1 MIGSIASAPTGS
13 AHHQPTTAYAPTPS
27 NRPPVMINKAAR
39 GCTGL
44 GRLEAAPRCL
54 VRVKAAVIAGVV
66 VKKNVEGRLAM
77 KLRWIDSDG
86 VSNHDVAEL
95 PALRKRTDGFL
106 WLDIPEWSEEAKA
119 ILTNEFHFHPMAIT
133 ESKTRSHVPRV
144 HVYPDHV
151 FIVVHAPEIS
161 AGGHVHYLELDQFIG
176 EDFLVTVHGPISPK
190 VSLEAALRET
200 EAVAA
205 RMASGRLRPTSP
217 FGLSYAIVSS
227 IARRESHMV
236 DEIAREVGL
245 MEQRV
250 MADVDEDPQ
259 KFLSELFAARHE
271 LLTIKTMAEQG
282 SEIYR
287 RAIKLTTF
295 APPDGLERM
304 KDVLDQYET
313 VARISDAQMRFQQGV
328 TEFYR
333 ARTDTKM
340 TIAAERLAV
349 IAAITL
355 PITSLSSVIGMNVIV
370 NDSTRWIP
378 LIILCLIMLAISLVL
393 LRWTRKLG
401 WW

>member
-1 MIGSIASAPTGS
+1 M
-13 AHHQPTTAYAPTPS
+13 
-27 NRPPVMINKAAR
+27 M
-39 GCTGL
+39 
-44 GRLEAAPRCL
+44 
-54 VRVKAAVIAGVV
+54 
-66 VKKNVEGRLAM
+66 
-77 KLRWIDSDG
+77 LRWIDSDG
-86 VSNHDVAEL
+86 VSNHALAEL
-95 PALRKRTDGFL
+95 PDLRKRTDGFL
-106 WLDIPEWSEEAKA
+106 WLDIPEWSEETEA

-133 ESKTRSHVPRV
+133 ESKNRSHVPRV
-144 HVYPDHV
+144 HVYPHHV
-151 FIVVHAPEIS
+151 FIVVHAPEIGS
-161 AGGHVHYLELDQFIG
+161 AGHVHYLELDQFIG
-176 EDFLVTVHGPISPK
+176 NDLLVTVHGPISPK
-190 VSLEAALRET
+190 VPLEAALRET
-200 EAVAA
+200 EAVAT
-205 RMASGRLRPTSP
+205 RMDSGRLRPTSP

-250 MADVDEDPQ
+250 MAGMDEDPQ
-259 KFLSELFAARHE
+259 RFLSELFAARHE

-282 SEIYR
+282 GEIYR

-295 APPDGLERM
+295 ASPDGRERM

-313 VARISDAQMRFQQGV
+313 VARISESQMRFQQGV

-355 PITSLSSVIGMNVIV
+355 PITSLSSVLGMNVIV

>member
-1 MIGSIASAPTGS
+1 
-13 AHHQPTTAYAPTPS
+13 
-27 NRPPVMINKAAR
+27 
-39 GCTGL
+39 
-44 GRLEAAPRCL
+44 
-54 VRVKAAVIAGVV
+54 
-66 VKKNVEGRLAM
+66 M
-77 KLRWIDSDG
+77 KLRWIDSNGMSVRDL
-86 VSNHDVAEL
+86 AEL
-95 PALRKRTDGFL
+95 SALRKRSDGFV
-106 WLDIPEWSEEAKA
+106 WLDIPEWSDEADA
-119 ILTNEFHFHPMAIT
+119 ILSNEFHFHPMAIA
-133 ESKTRSHVPRV
+133 ESRSRSHVPRV
-144 HVYPDHV
+144 HVYPRHA
-151 FIVVHAPEIS
+151 FIVVHAPEIG
-161 AGGHVHYLELDQFIG
+161 AAGHVHYLELDQFIA

-190 VSLEAALRET
+190 VSLQVALRET

-205 RMASGRLRPTSP
+205 RMESGRLHPSSP
-217 FGLSYAIVSS
+217 FDLTYAIVSS
-227 IARRESHMV
+227 IARREAEMV
-236 DEIAREVGL
+236 AEIAREVGL

-250 MADVDEDPQ
+250 MADVNEDPQ

-271 LLTIKTMAEQG
+271 LLTIMTMAEQG
-282 SEIYR
+282 REIYR

-295 APPDGLERM
+295 APPEGLERM
-304 KDVLDQYET
+304 KDVLDQYES
-313 VARISDAQMRFQQGV
+313 VARISEAQTRFQQGV

-355 PITSLSSVIGMNVIV
+355 PITSLSSVLGMNVIV